1 MRFDDRLLDEIKS
14 RLRLSDVIGRSVKL
28 RRSGREWV
36 GLSPFAKEKSPSF
49 YVNDEK
55 GFFHDFSSGKH
66 GDLIGFLQETER
78 LSFREAV
85 EKLAAEAGVSLP
97 SDDPRAAEAERERL
111 GLQDWLEAAARW
123 FEA

>member
-55 GFFHDFSSGKH
+55 GFFHVALEEARGFKSKSEALGCSQAS
-66 GDLIGFLQETER
+66 IGFLT
-78 LSFREAV
+78 AV
-85 EKLAAEAGVSLP
+85 AFFIL
-97 SDDPRAAEAERERL
+97 
-111 GLQDWLEAAARW
+111 
-123 FEA
+123 